1 MRIAIVTDA
10 WAPQVNGVV
19 RTLQTTSRELAAM
32 GHETGFVTPADFG
45 SVPCPTYPEIR
56 LALAHRHQVGERIMA
71 FAPDSLHI
79 ATEGPLGIAAR
90 NWAVERG
97 LAFTTA
103 YHTQFPAYLAKRT
116 RLPEGLFWPFIRWFH
131 SAAAITMVATESL
144 RAELAA
150 QGIARTRLWSRG
162 VDLGLFRSE
171 GRCHPALDARRCPIS
186 LYVGRVAV
194 EKSVEKFLAADIPGT
209 KVVVGD
215 GPQRAALEARYSDA
229 VFLGVLTGESL
240 AAAYRTAD
248 VFVFPSSTDTFG
260 LVMIEAL
267 ACGTPVAAFPVGG
280 PRDIVTEATG
290 ALAHDLKDA
299 VAAALGRDRV
309 ACAARALDFGW
320 AAATHQFLAA
330 LVPMGEWRA
339 AWHQP
344 GMLPRAA

>member
-19 RTLQTTSRELAAM
+19 RTLETTARELAAM
-32 GHETGFVTPADFG
+32 GQEAGFVTPADFG

-56 LALAHRHQVGERIMA
+56 LALAHRHQVGERIKE

-97 LAFTTA
+97 LSFTTA
-103 YHTQFPAYLAKRT
+103 YHTHFPQYLARRT
-116 RLPEGLFWPFIRWFH
+116 HLPAGLFWRFIRWFH
-131 SAAAITMVATESL
+131 GAASATLVATESL
-144 RAELAA
+144 RGELAA

-162 VDLGLFRSE
+162 VDLGLFTAN
-171 GRCHPALDARRCPIS
+171 GRMLPALDALPCPIS

-194 EKSVEKFLAADIPGT
+194 EKNIEKFLAADVPGT

-215 GPQRAALEARYSDA
+215 GPQRAELEARFPEA
-229 VFLGVLTGESL
+229 VFLGVLRGAEL

-267 ACGTPVAAFPVGG
+267 ACGTPVAAYPVGG
-280 PRDIVTEATG
+280 PRDILTEKVGAMSTHLEAAIATALRLSRADCADFARG
-290 ALAHDLKDA
+290 FGWKAATNQFLTALAP
-299 VAAALGRDRV
+299 LGTSRID
-309 ACAARALDFGW
+309 W
-320 AAATHQFLAA
+320 QFQNPVL
-330 LVPMGEWRA
+330 RA
-339 AWHQP
+339 A
-344 GMLPRAA
+344 